1 MNVQQRSRDTTHR
14 ERATRPRSAIRLM
27 RRRSRVDVR
36 DDGEMHMHMHAR
48 AARCEGYE
56 TIPKYDM
63 IE

>member
-1 MNVQQRSRDTTHR
+1 
-14 ERATRPRSAIRLM
+14 M